1 MNTYKGRYN
10 PKNKHKYAGDPS
22 NIIYR
27 SSWERMCMVY
37 FDNNPN
43 VLQWGS
49 EELVIPYRSPVDNRL
64 HRYFPDFVIKVNTKS
79 GKQQTILIEVK
90 PFNQTRPPKSRS
102 RKTKKYL
109 NEVMTYG
116 INTSKWEAAKDFC
129 KDRGWQFQIITEKEL
144 GI

>member
-1 MNTYKGRYN
+1 
-10 PKNKHKYAGDPS
+10 
-22 NIIYR
+22 
-27 SSWERMCMVY
+27 MVY

-64 HRYFPDFVIKVNTKS
+64 HRYFPDFIIKVNTKS

-90 PFNQTRPPKSRS
+90 PFNQTHPPKSRS